1 MPSFAP
7 VLTRV
12 VNLVL
17 RITDLVEAEGRA
29 ARRAVAELVVAGVV
43 LLMAG
48 ALGSM
53 AFLAFSGALAMA
65 LWPIMPPPV
74 ALGIVGGIMALAA
87 FLAAGIGRRMA
98 RPER

>member
-1 MPSFAP
+1 MPFSTP
-7 VLTRV
+7 VLTRF
-12 VNLVL
+12 VNIVL

-29 ARRAVAELVVAGVV
+29 ARRAVAELVLAGVV

-48 ALGSM
+48 ALGSLACV
-53 AFLAFSGALAMA
+53 AFGGALAMA

-87 FLAAGIGRRMA
+87 FMAAGVGRRMA